1 MLSRVRSFTF
11 LLEPEGLES
20 SFATLLQQT
29 SRAAESPGTSR
40 TELELARDYCCVT
53 TITNVIKVVTI
64 YFIASLEK

>member
-1 MLSRVRSFTF
+1 M
-11 LLEPEGLES
+11 LLEAGTITEPDR
-20 SFATLLQQT
+20 
-29 SRAAESPGTSR
+29 RAAESPGTSR